1 MIGLWQGIASIGV
14 VSEVDGFPGMK
25 PLELDEIVAVLAAQ
39 PMGPVGRQLVT
50 GVSTDSR
57 HVASGDLF
65 FALSGERF
73 DGHRFVGAALDQG
86 AMAAV
91 ISDAGRI
98 EPDLREM
105 GLLLL
110 VDDVT
115 AALGRLAAYHR
126 HRVRAGVIAVTGS
139 NGKTTTKEMIHQ
151 VLGGR
156 FRGRAA
162 IKSFNNA
169 VGVPLTLLSAEPAD
183 DYVVVE
189 IGTNAPGEIAQL
201 SAIAEPDIAVI
212 TSVSETHLEKLKDL
226 KGVASEKATIVEYV
240 REGGCAIINGESDLL
255 VSQVRRRLEPGDRV
269 IRYGRRDDVDLR
281 ISDVVTQADHVSFR
295 VNDDLKVNLP
305 IPGSHNALNALAAL
319 AVGREL
325 GVSPAEGVAR
335 LSEFHPPD
343 MRLETHRWGTITF
356 INDAYNAN
364 PASMAAALEVLAAWP
379 GGCRRVFVAGQMR
392 ELGAASLDKHQELGR
407 RAGESGVEVLIAVG
421 ESADEV
427 VSNARQVN
435 SLILT
440 ESCEDTD
447 DASLRLRRLVE
458 PGDVIL
464 IKGSRAVG
472 LEALVSTIQGIAQG
486 VDGKP

>member
-91 ISDAGRI
+91 ISDAGRV

-240 REGGCAIINGESDLL
+240 REGGCAI
-255 VSQVRRRLEPGDRV
+255 
-269 IRYGRRDDVDLR
+269 
-281 ISDVVTQADHVSFR
+281 T
-295 VNDDLKVNLP
+295 
-305 IPGSHNALNALAAL
+305 
-319 AVGREL
+319 
-325 GVSPAEGVAR
+325 
-335 LSEFHPPD
+335 
-343 MRLETHRWGTITF
+343 
-356 INDAYNAN
+356 
-364 PASMAAALEVLAAWP
+364 
-379 GGCRRVFVAGQMR
+379 
-392 ELGAASLDKHQELGR
+392 
-407 RAGESGVEVLIAVG
+407 
-421 ESADEV
+421 
-427 VSNARQVN
+427 
-435 SLILT
+435 
-440 ESCEDTD
+440 
-447 DASLRLRRLVE
+447 
-458 PGDVIL
+458 
-464 IKGSRAVG
+464 
-472 LEALVSTIQGIAQG
+472 
-486 VDGKP
+486 